1 VKKASLINNS
11 NSAGEGK
18 NKQTLIDVVKLELLF
33 KVKYKPS
40 MFLEFYNNEYDR
52 FYLTGELE
60 YAEKWADV
68 INNAVKE

>member
-1 VKKASLINNS
+1 LT
-11 NSAGEGK
+11 GEGK

-33 KVKYKPS
+33 KANNKPS
-40 MFLEFYNNEYDR
+40 MFLDFYNNEYDG

-60 YAEKWADV
+60 YVEKWADI